1 MRSRRGPDSAG
12 RSRAAG
18 AEDVSTVV
26 SDQLINA
33 AEALAAMARRHG
45 QRRALVLAGTRD
57 WGRQAA
63 CVLLERLAPSAV
75 HWFSDSAPPGASA
88 SQGSAALALLGCEL
102 DALVFDAWSGFD
114 PDAFGALTGTLR
126 GGGLLLLLTPAF
138 ERWPQFPDPQNR
150 RITVAPYSAEQLSGR
165 FLQRLVRALEA
176 DPDVLLCEAGR
187 PVRLP
192 VDAVLPAAQC
202 PEAVAT
208 PCRTPDQQRAVE
220 AVVRVVTGH
229 RRRPVVLI
237 SDRGRGKS
245 AAFGIAAA
253 RLIEAGRKQILVTGP
268 RRRAAQAVLDHA
280 KSLLP
285 KERHQ
290 AIAFRAPDELL
301 RDSPPA
307 DLLLVDEAAAIPAP
321 LLEGL
326 LKHYSRVAFAT
337 TVHGYEGTGRG
348 FAVRFNQSLDRYSNS
363 WKQLTLAAPIR
374 WADDDP
380 LERLVFRML
389 LLDANAA
396 PDAALQ
402 GADADSGTIERLDRD
417 QLLADEVRLS
427 ELFGLL
433 VLAHYRTRP
442 LDLRHLLD
450 GPNLSIYVLCLGQHV
465 AATALVA
472 EEGGF
477 DAATAQAIAA
487 GRSRPHGHLLPE
499 TLAAHQGLTEAPGL
513 RAARIMRIAVHPAV
527 RRRGLGL
534 KLVKHITRKVAA
546 AGYDYIGSSFGASAD
561 LMKFWA
567 RLGWIPARLSIQAGA
582 SSGYHSVVMLLP
594 LSARGERLVSHARER
609 FFAHFPHQLSDSLQ
623 NLEPQLVCS
632 VMRNG
637 AQSVRLSAADWRD
650 VEAFALQQRLPEVAI
665 GALWRLCCLAL
676 EEGAA
681 LSALGA
687 EEKALLVARV
697 LQKRSWQECAALIG
711 VAGRAAALAVLRRAV
726 AKLIRYYADEF
737 KSANDCQQV

>member
-1 MRSRRGPDSAG
+1 M
-12 RSRAAG
+12 
-18 AEDVSTVV
+18 STSV
-26 SDQLINA
+26 SDQLIGA
-33 AEALAAMARRHG
+33 VEALAATARRCC
-45 QRRALVLAGTRD
+45 QRRAVILAGARE
-57 WGRQAA
+57 GGLEAA
-63 CVLLERLAPSAV
+63 CALLERLAPGTV
-75 HWFSDSAPPGASA
+75 HWFSDAAPPGASA

-126 GGGLLLLLTPAF
+126 GGGLLLLLTPPL
-138 ERWPQFPDPQNR
+138 ERWAQFPDPQNQ
-150 RITVAPYSAEQLSGR
+150 RITVAPYAAEQLSGR
-165 FLQRLVRALEA
+165 FLQRLVRVLES
-176 DPDVLLCEAGR
+176 DPDVLLCEGGR

-192 VDAVLPAAQC
+192 VAVVPAAAPC
-202 PEAVAT
+202 REAVIP
-208 PCRTPDQQRAVE
+208 PCSTRDQQRAVE

-229 RRRPVVLI
+229 RRRPVVLT

-253 RLIEAGRKQILVTGP
+253 QLIQAGRKHILVTGP
-268 RRRAAQAVLDHA
+268 RMKAAQAVLEHA
-280 KSLLP
+280 RSLLP
-285 KERHQ
+285 EESHL

-301 RDSPPA
+301 HDSPPA

-326 LKHYSRVAFAT
+326 LKRYSRIAFAT

-363 WKQLTLAAPIR
+363 WKQLTLAEPIR

-402 GADADSGTIERLDRD
+402 GADVDSYTIERLDRD
-417 QLLADEVRLS
+417 QLCADEARLS

-472 EEGGF
+472 DEGGF

-487 GRSRPHGHLLPE
+487 GHSRPHGHLLPE
-499 TLAAHQGLTEAPGL
+499 TLAAHQGLAEAPGL

-527 RRRGLGL
+527 QRRGLGV
-534 KLVKHITRKVAA
+534 KLVRHITRQVAA
-546 AGYDYIGSSFGASAD
+546 ADYDYIGSSFGASTD
-561 LMKFWA
+561 LLKFWD
-567 RLGWIPARLSIQAGA
+567 RLGWLPVRLSIQAGA
-582 SSGYHSVVMLLP
+582 SSGYHSVVLLKS
-594 LSARGERLVSHARER
+594 LSARGERLVGHARER
-609 FFAHFPHQLSDSLQ
+609 FFAHFPHQLSDSLH

-637 AQSVRLSAADWRD
+637 AHMVRLSAADWHD

-665 GALWRLCCLAL
+665 GALWRLCCMAL
-676 EEGAA
+676 EDGDP
-681 LSALGA
+681 LSALGSD
-687 EEKALLVARV
+687 EKALLVARI

-711 VAGRAAALAVLRRAV
+711 VTGRAAALAVLRRAV
-726 AKLIRYYADEF
+726 AKLIRYYADQV
-737 KSANDCQQV
+737 KSANDCQRI